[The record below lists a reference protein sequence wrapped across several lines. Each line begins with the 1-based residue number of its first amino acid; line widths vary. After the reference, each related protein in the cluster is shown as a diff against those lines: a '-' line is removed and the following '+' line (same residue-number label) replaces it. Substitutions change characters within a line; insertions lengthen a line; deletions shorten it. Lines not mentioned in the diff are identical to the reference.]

1 MPRTYSEELNFCV
14 ESLPCAGDEASMPC
28 PVARCAPLADEK
40 IGIGSDS
47 LPLITLRARPHG
59 ADPLCLTPCRPL
71 PPPVRAPQVV
81 SVCMSGSYVINKT
94 AFRKRR
100 RTRPPQSS

>member
-1 MPRTYSEELNFCV
+1 
-14 ESLPCAGDEASMPC
+14 MPC

-59 ADPLCLTPCRPL
+59 ADPPSASPRVA
-71 PPPVRAPQVV
+71 PPVRAPQVV
-81 SVCMSGSYVINKT
+81 SVCMNGLCVINKT
-94 AFRKRR
+94 ASQKQR
-100 RTRPPQSS
+100 RTCPPRLS